1 MVDVPER
8 PEADYQVEQAIA
20 VFCMATRSRQYAGF
34 TATPMPI
41 TVANITDVV
50 VAHDIMIPRSIL
62 DACVFAIDD
71 AWLKALEEDKQDG
84 GTDVEPPSS
93 DRYE

>member
-1 MVDVPER
+1 
-8 PEADYQVEQAIA
+8 
-20 VFCMATRSRQYAGF
+20 
-34 TATPMPI
+34 MPI

-84 GTDVEPPSS
+84 GTDVESPSS
-93 DRYE
+93 D